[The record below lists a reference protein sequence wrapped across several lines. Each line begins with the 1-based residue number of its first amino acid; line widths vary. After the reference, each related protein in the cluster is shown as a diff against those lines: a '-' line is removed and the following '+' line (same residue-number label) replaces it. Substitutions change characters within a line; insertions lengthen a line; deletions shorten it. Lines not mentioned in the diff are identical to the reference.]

1 MVIPINSY
9 VLKDAFVVE
18 NDDDTRRIFA
28 LYLARKGHRV
38 ATASSLAEADDRMRG
53 REVDVLI
60 ADIWL
65 PDGNGWELLHRL
77 RVAGVPAPPL
87 AIAMTGFGRG
97 DDYEKSQAAGYRH
110 HLVKPLDTAKLLAIL
125 DKAARGAEAR

>member
-1 MVIPINSY
+1 VSEPRRALEI
-9 VLKDAFVVE
+9 FVVE
-18 NDDDTRRIFA
+18 NDEDTRRIFA
-28 LYLARKGHRV
+28 MYLARKGHRV
-38 ATASSLAEADDRMRG
+38 ATASSLGEAVDRMRG

-60 ADIWL
+60 ADIGL

-97 DDYEKSQAAGYRH
+97 DDFDKSRAAGYRH
-110 HLVKPLDTAKLLAIL
+110 HLVKPLDTAKLQAIL
-125 DKAARGAEAR
+125 DEAMRDAETR